1 MAHILTGTVVSAKMQ
16 KTAVVS
22 VESKMRHPLYKKV
35 IVRHKKFKAHYD
47 NITIAEGDQV
57 EITEVKPIARHV
69 HYIISKKFET
79 NKS

>member
-1 MAHILTGTVVSAKMQ
+1 MAHILTGVVTSAKMQ

-35 IVRHKKFKAHYD
+35 IVSHKKFKAHYD
-47 NITIAEGDQV
+47 DMEVKEGDNV

-69 HYIISKKFET
+69 HYMITKKL
-79 NKS
+79 NK

>member
-1 MAHILTGTVVSAKMQ
+1 MTGTVVSAKMQ

-47 NITIAEGDQV
+47 NMEVKDGDVV
-57 EITEVKPIARHV
+57 EIKEVKPISKEV
-69 HYIISKKFET
+69 HYLVTKKI
-79 NKS
+79 K